1 MGQRTLIMTQKV
13 TTRIADGISI
23 KGTKEGLVVAIGAGP
38 WPDLVARLEDDVQ
51 RKAAFFDGAHAIIRV
66 GTRELATEELRQVQE
81 LLSANRMEMSGVVTS
96 AEKTAEAA
104 TALGIPIVSQTDDSR
119 PVEAKPQHGEEPE
132 EALFL
137 KRTVRSGQTI
147 QHPGDVTILGDVNPG
162 GQVVAGGDVVIWGKL
177 RGTVH
182 AGAVGD
188 DSSLVCALMLAPTQL
203 RIGNH
208 IARSPE
214 GEPRDRGVPETA
226 RVHGDEIVVEPWS
239 TNKP

>member
-1 MGQRTLIMTQKV
+1 MTQKLSTP
-13 TTRIADGISI
+13 TTDVISI
-23 KGTKEGLVVAIGAGP
+23 KGTKEGLVVAIGEGS
-38 WPDLVARLEDDVQ
+38 WPDLVAQLDEDL
-51 RKAAFFDGAHAIIRV
+51 RHKAEFFHGAQAMVRV
-66 GTRELATEELRQVQE
+66 GTRKLSTKELRQVQE
-81 LLSANRMEMSGVVTS
+81 LLSAHQMRMSGLAAS
-96 AEKTAEAA
+96 DEKTVEAA
-104 TALGIPIVSQTDDSR
+104 TALDIPVMLPMAAR
-119 PVEAKPQHGEEPE
+119 PPHGEDLE
-132 EALFL
+132 EALFV

-188 DSSLVCALMLAPTQL
+188 DSSLVCALVLAPMQL

-214 GEPRDRGVPETA
+214 DEPRDPGLPEVA
-226 RVHGDEIVVEPWS
+226 RVQGDGIIVEPWS
-239 TNKP
+239 TNRP

>member
-1 MGQRTLIMTQKV
+1 VMTQKLRTPATNV
-13 TTRIADGISI
+13 ISI
-23 KGTKEGLVVAIGAGP
+23 KGTREGLVVAIGEGS
-38 WPDLVARLEDDVQ
+38 WPDLVAQLDEDL
-51 RKAAFFDGAHAIIRV
+51 RHKAEFFHGAQAMIRV
-66 GTRELATEELRQVQE
+66 DTRRLGTKELKQVQE
-81 LLSANRMEMSGVVTS
+81 LLSAHQMQMSGLAAS
-96 AEKTAEAA
+96 DEKTMEAA
-104 TALGIPIVSQTDDSR
+104 AALDIPVTL
-119 PVEAKPQHGEEPE
+119 PVEARPPHGEAPE

-188 DSSLVCALMLAPTQL
+188 DSSLVCALVLAPTQL

-214 GEPRDRGVPETA
+214 EEPRDPGVPEIA
-226 RVHGDEIVVEPWS
+226 RVQGDGIIVEPWS

>member
-1 MGQRTLIMTQKV
+1 MTDKV
-13 TTRIADGISI
+13 VTRIADAISI
-23 KGTKEGLVVAIGAGP
+23 KGTKEGLVVAIGEGP
-38 WPDLVARLEDDVQ
+38 WPDLVAQLEDDLQ
-51 RKAAFFDGAHAIIRV
+51 RKAAFFDGAHAILRV
-66 GTRELATEELRQVQE
+66 GTRELATEDLRQVQE
-81 LLSANRMEMSGVVTS
+81 LLSANRMQMSGVVTS

-104 TALGIPIVSQTDDSR
+104 TALDIPIALQSDDSW
-119 PVEAKPQHGEEPE
+119 PVEAKAQHGEEPE

-147 QHPGDVTILGDVNPG
+147 QHPGHVTILGDVNPG

-188 DSSLVCALMLAPTQL
+188 DSSLVCALVLAPTQL

-214 GEPRDRGVPETA
+214 EEPREPGVPEIA
-226 RVHGDEIVVEPWS
+226 RVQGDGIVVEPWS
-239 TNKP
+239 KNRP